1 MAPQLIEPT
10 KDFVQDISAAEQCS
24 PDETL
29 LRAIIQADW
38 DSKRDRWS
46 SDLFKGER
54 TSVSRL
60 NVRSFAVT
68 VAIFQRDF
76 NQRRGGPVI
85 AVGEISVEKLQ
96 AVAISFSDNPT
107 ILTVVAKPLDANPG
121 HAEIPQK
128 ISRGLAFRIIK
139 ALMLRPVVEA
149 GGLQLAKV
157 LD

>member
-10 KDFVQDISAAEQCS
+10 TDLVQDISAAEQCS
-24 PDETL
+24 PDEAL
-29 LRAIIQADW
+29 LRAILRADW

-46 SDLFKGER
+46 SDLFKGKG

-60 NVRSFAVT
+60 SVQSFAVT

-76 NQRRGGPVI
+76 NQLDGGPVI

-96 AVAISFSDNPT
+96 AVAICFSDNAT
-107 ILTVVAKPLDANPG
+107 ILTVVEKPLDTNRG

-128 ISRGLAFRIIK
+128 ISRGLAFKIIK
-139 ALMLRPVVEA
+139 ALMLRPVIET